1 MRHPFHW
8 DTMETYKS
16 QLLSYCPGSASIFH
30 SHFLDFSWDLH
41 SVHWVRKAIQKVYKE
56 RRLVEAYEQFVGN
69 KEKGWISKRVLHKNK
84 TWNFLKNNYF
94 LPPDMHIYVCIPQ
107 GVRNVHFSGNLVCFV
122 FLKHP
127 FWDSPFFLINEKLVE
142 PRKIKMDV
150 LTSKIKEINLKNAN
164 AK

>member
-16 QLLSYCPGSASIFH
+16 QLLSYCPGSTSISY

-84 TWNFLKNNYF
+84 ACQIFWKTITSYPLICTYTCA
-94 LPPDMHIYVCIPQ
+94 YQ

-127 FWDSPFFLINEKLVE
+127 FWDSPFCLMNEKLVE

-150 LTSKIKEINLKNAN
+150 STSKIKEINLKNAN